1 MSKKENDIELKIYE
15 LLGIK
20 TFKKMAFKL
29 RDFVFLLVNFKMPKE
44 ERHKFL
50 YEKPSNYIMKKG
62 KGIQDLQDFKKKL
75 LINAGIHLSSI
86 LISIGSLL
94 ICIPYFLKITDST
107 ASLLTT
113 ILKLAFTI
121 CYLFIVINIYCV
133 ML

>member
-50 YEKPSNYIMKKG
+50 YEKPSNYIMKKERV
-62 KGIQDLQDFKKKL
+62 FKIYKT
-75 LINAGIHLSSI
+75 
-86 LISIGSLL
+86 
-94 ICIPYFLKITDST
+94 LKRN
-107 ASLLTT
+107 
-113 ILKLAFTI
+113 
-121 CYLFIVINIYCV
+121 Y
-133 ML
+133 